1 MSLIASITAASV
13 RRVRIQTPL
22 YIPYNLLLPRCTC
35 PRIPAFALCPHVHML
50 TNSPTRPPAFHHDG
64 PFDACA
70 PSRNRHRTKAPMLAW
85 TPSQEMGDQEG
96 ILGVPS
102 ANDSRLSPL
111 AQATINAMA
120 QSTMGS
126 SPYAAAS
133 STGKKGKRSK
143 DVPKLPPDL
152 DAYFPAGRPT
162 SPKRRE
168 TIADAWGKGEPEPF
182 EEFFAGSVGTAVN
195 GAGETGLASAAS
207 SIYGGKEGHGNAN
220 GKRRERPLR
229 RPTKN
234 LPPPMPIFPPE
245 SPTEI
250 TTPVDVSPGTATSPG
265 PGGPKRSRS
274 LMHRIKKMREQPNV
288 PVGYEPGPSDEDPSS
303 SSENQHG
310 ATRPSHR
317 HQQSLLGKFGNRS
330 PTSPTFPVEEDEKDL
345 PGLPTSPRLHE
356 QDGYFSAPPN
366 SSGLGRKTSIMQRV
380 RGVVGKAR

>member
-1 MSLIASITAASV
+1 
-13 RRVRIQTPL
+13 
-22 YIPYNLLLPRCTC
+22 
-35 PRIPAFALCPHVHML
+35 
-50 TNSPTRPPAFHHDG
+50 
-64 PFDACA
+64 
-70 PSRNRHRTKAPMLAW
+70 MLAW
-85 TPSQEMGDQEG
+85 TPPQELGDQEG

-102 ANDSRLSPL
+102 TNDPRLSPL
-111 AQATINAMA
+111 AQATINAMS
-120 QSTMGS
+120 QSS
-126 SPYAAAS
+126 VADSPYGAAIS
-133 STGKKGKRSK
+133 PTGRKGKHAK
-143 DVPKLPPDL
+143 DVREVPPDL
-152 DAYFPAGRPT
+152 DVYYPAERPT

-182 EEFFAGSVGTAVN
+182 EEFFAGSVGIAVN

-207 SIYGGKEGHGNAN
+207 SIYGGKEGHGNPN

-234 LPPPMPIFPPE
+234 LPPPKPIFPPE
-245 SPTEI
+245 GGQEDNATPAEI
-250 TTPVDVSPGTATSPG
+250 TSPGMPASPG

-330 PTSPTFPVEEDEKDL
+330 PTSPTFAVGEEDERDL
-345 PGLPTSPRLHE
+345 PGLPTSPRLQE

-366 SSGLGRKTSIMQRV
+366 SGLGRKTSIMQRV
-380 RGVVGKAR
+380 RGVVNKAR

>member
-1 MSLIASITAASV
+1 
-13 RRVRIQTPL
+13 
-22 YIPYNLLLPRCTC
+22 
-35 PRIPAFALCPHVHML
+35 
-50 TNSPTRPPAFHHDG
+50 
-64 PFDACA
+64 
-70 PSRNRHRTKAPMLAW
+70 MLAW
-85 TPSQEMGDQEG
+85 TPSQEIGNQDG

-102 ANDSRLSPL
+102 TNDPRLSPL

-120 QSTMGS
+120 QSSVGD
-126 SPYAAAS
+126 SPYGAVS
-133 STGKKGKRSK
+133 PTGKKGKPTKPVREF
-143 DVPKLPPDL
+143 PPDL
-152 DAYFPAGRPT
+152 GVYYPAERPT

-195 GAGETGLASAAS
+195 GTGETGLASAAS
-207 SIYGGKEGHGNAN
+207 SIYGGKEGHGNT

-234 LPPPMPIFPPE
+234 LPPPMPIFPPPE
-245 SPTEI
+245 GSMEENS
-250 TTPVDVSPGTATSPG
+250 TPVDVTSAGAPVSPGL
-265 PGGPKRSRS
+265 GGPKRSRS

-288 PVGYEPGPSDEDPSS
+288 PVGYEPGPNEEEPSS

-330 PTSPTFPVEEDEKDL
+330 PTSPTFAVEEDEKGL
-345 PGLPTSPRLHE
+345 PGLPMSARSQE

-366 SSGLGRKTSIMQRV
+366 SGLGRKTSIMQRV
-380 RGVVGKAR
+380 RGVVNKAR

>member
-1 MSLIASITAASV
+1 
-13 RRVRIQTPL
+13 
-22 YIPYNLLLPRCTC
+22 
-35 PRIPAFALCPHVHML
+35 
-50 TNSPTRPPAFHHDG
+50 
-64 PFDACA
+64 
-70 PSRNRHRTKAPMLAW
+70 MLAW
-85 TPSQEMGDQEG
+85 APPQGAGNQEG
-96 ILGVPS
+96 IHGVP
-102 ANDSRLSPL
+102 ATTDPRLSPL
-111 AQATINAMA
+111 AQATITAMTHSSA
-120 QSTMGS
+120 GD
-126 SPYAAAS
+126 SPYSAAI
-133 STGKKGKRSK
+133 STPGKKGKPSK
-143 DVPKLPPDL
+143 DMSARRLPPDL
-152 DAYFPAGRPT
+152 DAYYPAERPT

-207 SIYGGKEGHGNAN
+207 SIYGGKEGHGNPN

-245 SPTEI
+245 GGSEETPT
-250 TTPVDVSPGTATSPG
+250 PGDVPSIGMATSPG
-265 PGGPKRSRS
+265 LGTPGGPKRSRS
-274 LMHRIKKMREQPNV
+274 LMHRIRKMREQPNV

-330 PTSPTFPVEEDEKDL
+330 PTSPTFAVQEEEKDL
-345 PGLPTSPRLHE
+345 PGPPISPRFHE

-366 SSGLGRKTSIMQRV
+366 SGVGRKTSIMQRV
-380 RGVVGKAR
+380 RGAVSKGR

>member
-1 MSLIASITAASV
+1 
-13 RRVRIQTPL
+13 
-22 YIPYNLLLPRCTC
+22 
-35 PRIPAFALCPHVHML
+35 
-50 TNSPTRPPAFHHDG
+50 
-64 PFDACA
+64 
-70 PSRNRHRTKAPMLAW
+70 MLAW
-85 TPSQEMGDQEG
+85 TPSQEIGNQEG

-102 ANDSRLSPL
+102 TTTNDPRLSPL
-111 AQATINAMA
+111 AQATITAMNHSSA
-120 QSTMGS
+120 GD
-126 SPYAAAS
+126 SPYSAAISPA
-133 STGKKGKRSK
+133 GKKGKQSK
-143 DVPKLPPDL
+143 DMRRPPPDL
-152 DAYFPAGRPT
+152 DVYYPAERPT

-182 EEFFAGSVGTAVN
+182 EEFFAGSVGLAVN

-207 SIYGGKEGHGNAN
+207 SIYGGKEGQGNTN

-234 LPPPMPIFPPE
+234 LPPPKPIFPPDE
-245 SPTEI
+245 EVE
-250 TTPVDVSPGTATSPG
+250 TPGAAAAIGMSTSPGLGG

-330 PTSPTFPVEEDEKDL
+330 PTSPTFAEVEEDEKDL
-345 PGLPTSPRLHE
+345 PGLPITPRSRE

-366 SSGLGRKTSIMQRV
+366 SGLGRKTSIMQRV
-380 RGVVGKAR
+380 RGVVNKAK

>member
-1 MSLIASITAASV
+1 
-13 RRVRIQTPL
+13 
-22 YIPYNLLLPRCTC
+22 
-35 PRIPAFALCPHVHML
+35 
-50 TNSPTRPPAFHHDG
+50 
-64 PFDACA
+64 
-70 PSRNRHRTKAPMLAW
+70 MLAW
-85 TPSQEMGDQEG
+85 TPSQEAGGQEG

-102 ANDSRLSPL
+102 ANDHRLSPL

-120 QSTMGS
+120 HSDMAD
-126 SPYAAAS
+126 SPYGAAVS
-133 STGKKGKRSK
+133 PTRKKGKHSK
-143 DVPKLPPDL
+143 DMRNLPSGL
-152 DAYFPAGRPT
+152 DAYFPAERPT

-207 SIYGGKEGHGNAN
+207 SIYGGKEGQGNTN

-234 LPPPMPIFPPE
+234 LPPPKPIFPPDE
-245 SPTEI
+245 EI
-250 TTPVDVSPGTATSPG
+250 ASPGEMMATSPG
-265 PGGPKRSRS
+265 LGGPKRSRS

-288 PVGYEPGPSDEDPSS
+288 PVGYEPGPSEEDPSS

-330 PTSPTFPVEEDEKDL
+330 PTSPTFAVAEDEKDL
-345 PGLPTSPRLHE
+345 PGVPTSPRFHE

-366 SSGLGRKTSIMQRV
+366 SGLGRKTSIMQRV
-380 RGVVGKAR
+380 RGAVSKGR

>member
-1 MSLIASITAASV
+1 
-13 RRVRIQTPL
+13 
-22 YIPYNLLLPRCTC
+22 
-35 PRIPAFALCPHVHML
+35 
-50 TNSPTRPPAFHHDG
+50 
-64 PFDACA
+64 
-70 PSRNRHRTKAPMLAW
+70 MLAW
-85 TPSQEMGDQEG
+85 TPSQEAGGQEG

-102 ANDSRLSPL
+102 TNDPRLSPL
-111 AQATINAMA
+111 AQATITAMA
-120 QSTMGS
+120 QSGMRD
-126 SPYAAAS
+126 SPYGAAVS
-133 STGKKGKRSK
+133 PQRKKGKPSR
-143 DVPKLPPDL
+143 DMRQLPPDL
-152 DAYFPAGRPT
+152 DAYFPAERPT

-207 SIYGGKEGHGNAN
+207 SIYGGKEGHGNN

-245 SPTEI
+245 E
-250 TTPVDVSPGTATSPG
+250 DASPGMESGMATSPG
-265 PGGPKRSRS
+265 SGGPKRSRS

-288 PVGYEPGPSDEDPSS
+288 PVGYEPGPSDEDPPS
-303 SSENQHG
+303 SSENQPG

-330 PTSPTFPVEEDEKDL
+330 PTSPTFSGAEDERDL
-345 PGLPTSPRLHE
+345 PELPTSPRFNE

-366 SSGLGRKTSIMQRV
+366 PGLGRKTSIMQRV
-380 RGVVGKAR
+380 RGVVSKGR